1 MRVLLKETVQGAG
14 ISGRLVD
21 EDINVTILEPGE
33 IYEVGD
39 NLGAWLLEHNKA
51 DPAGASMIQP
61 KVVPT
66 AKAADT
72 DSESVKPVNPDEV
85 KNDPEPATTEPI
97 MGTGKGK
104 GKK

>member
-1 MRVLLKETVQGAG
+1 MRILAKETVQGSG

-21 EDINVTILEPGE
+21 EDITVSILEPGE

-39 NLGAWLLEHNKA
+39 QLGDWLLEHNKA
-51 DPAGASMIQP
+51 ETAGASMIR
-61 KVVPT
+61 
-66 AKAADT
+66 AK
-72 DSESVKPVNPDEV
+72 KIEV
-85 KNDPEPATTEPI
+85 KSDSDSPVHPEEVANDPEPATSEPI